1 MASAAVIA
9 ADLRLG
15 MKAPR
20 DAADTLSDYGRF
32 ERGRFITWPRRV
44 NLITRGALKIQAS
57 EQGTTHRRGSC
68 NPCLI
73 TGACTPTT
81 AARRGLQRK
90 SRLECPRGS
99 LLSTCCE

>member
-9 ADLRLG
+9 ADLRLN

-57 EQGTTHRRGSC
+57 EQGTTHRWGPELPLS
-68 NPCLI
+68 NP
-73 TGACTPTT
+73 TFASTVT
-81 AARRGLQRK
+81 AV
-90 SRLECPRGS
+90 
-99 LLSTCCE
+99 